1 MIIYYIDSMNS
12 MTDKIREEVR
22 SLFARK
28 QLNQSEVAKEIGV
41 SRVYLNSVING
52 KHGHVPDVWISLMKY
67 LGQEIVMVPKD
78 KISDVKRA
86 LVD

>member
-1 MIIYYIDSMNS
+1 

-52 KHGHVPDVWISLMKY
+52 KHGHVPDVWILLMKY
-67 LGQEIVMVPKD
+67 LGQEIMMIPKD
-78 KISDVKRA
+78 KVGDVKRV